1 MSNFVGN
8 FLQFL
13 QILQIMLEKD
23 EKYIFG
29 VVKISEKGQIVIP
42 RDARKVYDLKAGDA
56 LLLGGDK
63 NGMALVKTQI
73 FQDVVGQVVEGL
85 TK

>member
-1 MSNFVGN
+1 MHNFVGN

-13 QILQIMLEKD
+13 QIMQNKD
-23 EKYIFG
+23 GKYIFG

-42 RDARKVYDLKAGDA
+42 RDARKVYNLKSGDA
-56 LLLGGDK
+56 LLLLGDES
-63 NGMALVKTQI
+63 GMALIKTEI
-73 FQDVVGQVVEGL
+73 FNDFIGQTMEGL

>member
-1 MSNFVGN
+1 MK
-8 FLQFL
+8 
-13 QILQIMLEKD
+13 EKD

-42 RDARKVYDLKAGDA
+42 RDARKVYDLNAGDA
-56 LLLGGDK
+56 LLLLGDK

-73 FQDVVGQVVEGL
+73 FQDVVGQVVEGI

>member
-1 MSNFVGN
+1 M
-8 FLQFL
+8 Q
-13 QILQIMLEKD
+13 EKD

-56 LLLGGDK
+56 LLLLGDK
-63 NGMALVKTQI
+63 NGMALVKTEI
-73 FQDVVGQVVEGL
+73 FQDAVSQIVEDI